1 MKVLLLGSG
10 GREHALAWK
19 IAQSPKVEK
28 LFIAPGNAGTSAV
41 GENVAIKATDFP
53 TLKTFALEQNID
65 MIVVGP
71 EDPLVE
77 GIYDSFTED
86 ATTQHIAIIGP
97 TAKGAQLEGSKEFAK
112 GFMERHNIPTAR
124 YKSITADNL
133 EEGLAFLESLEKLGN
148 QLKVAE
154 ENQKQ
159 FLARMLELKK
169 SGETDS
175 EEYADLSRKSKGLQD
190 IIDKWRPI
198 HLERME
204 MVKSVQM
211 KKRKRTGKK

>member
-1 MKVLLLGSG
+1 MAHRADYLKREIINRITRAVCGESRMHGSWRG
-10 GREHALAWK
+10 KWGQPH
-19 IAQSPKVEK
+19 
-28 LFIAPGNAGTSAV
+28 G
-41 GENVAIKATDFP
+41 P
-53 TLKTFALEQNID
+53 TWITIEAMEEQNHID
-65 MIVVGP
+65 K
-71 EDPLVE
+71 
-77 GIYDSFTED
+77 
-86 ATTQHIAIIGP
+86 A
-97 TAKGAQLEGSKEFAK
+97 
-112 GFMERHNIPTAR
+112 
-124 YKSITADNL
+124 
-133 EEGLAFLESLEKLGN
+133 LAFLESLEKLGN

-198 HLERME
+198 YLERME

-211 KKRKRTGKK
+211 KKRKRSGKK

>member
-1 MKVLLLGSG
+1 M
-10 GREHALAWK
+10 E
-19 IAQSPKVEK
+19 
-28 LFIAPGNAGTSAV
+28 
-41 GENVAIKATDFP
+41 
-53 TLKTFALEQNID
+53 EQNHID
-65 MIVVGP
+65 K
-71 EDPLVE
+71 
-77 GIYDSFTED
+77 
-86 ATTQHIAIIGP
+86 A
-97 TAKGAQLEGSKEFAK
+97 
-112 GFMERHNIPTAR
+112 
-124 YKSITADNL
+124 
-133 EEGLAFLESLEKLGN
+133 LAFLESLEKLGN

-198 HLERME
+198 YLERME

-211 KKRKRTGKK
+211 KKRKRTGQK

>member
-1 MKVLLLGSG
+1 MANLRFFSEISKKNNEFFPKNPNISTISFPYPNYLLYLC
-10 GREHALAWK
+10 RRFTIETM
-19 IAQSPKVEK
+19 E
-28 LFIAPGNAGTSAV
+28 
-41 GENVAIKATDFP
+41 
-53 TLKTFALEQNID
+53 EQNHID
-65 MIVVGP
+65 K
-71 EDPLVE
+71 
-77 GIYDSFTED
+77 
-86 ATTQHIAIIGP
+86 A
-97 TAKGAQLEGSKEFAK
+97 
-112 GFMERHNIPTAR
+112 
-124 YKSITADNL
+124 
-133 EEGLAFLESLEKLGN
+133 LAFLESLEKLGN

-198 HLERME
+198 YLERME